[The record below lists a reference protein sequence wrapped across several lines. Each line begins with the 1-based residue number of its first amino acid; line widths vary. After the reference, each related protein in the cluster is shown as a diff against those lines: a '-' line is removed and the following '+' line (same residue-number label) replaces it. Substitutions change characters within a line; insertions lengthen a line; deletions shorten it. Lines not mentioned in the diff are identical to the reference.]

1 MTILRRDPSAQGG
14 SAKIDAAAKKEPE
27 KSLAQR
33 EKEYQAAK
41 DRIFAEPKNSKQ
53 NKKK

>member
-1 MTILRRDPSAQGG
+1 MTILKRDPSAQGG
-14 SAKIDAAAKKEPE
+14 NAKIDASAKKEPE

-41 DRIFAEPKNSKQ
+41 DRIFAEPKKS
-53 NKKK
+53 NKKGK

>member
-1 MTILRRDPSAQGG
+1 MTILKRDPSAQSGN
-14 SAKIDAAAKKEPE
+14 ARTDAAAKKEPE

-41 DRIFAEPKNSKQ
+41 ERIFSEGKNK
-53 NKKK
+53 NK